1 MCLAHCYKDVAN
13 IMKTRTY
20 SWKGVDRTGTRI
32 SGRSDGQ
39 SPALVKAM
47 LRKRGIHTTRIRHI
61 RQLSALKF
69 AQRVSS
75 AELTQLSR
83 HLATLFQA
91 GIPLLHG
98 LDIMAEGSKNPLLIT
113 LLRTIKRDI
122 SAGHSL
128 AEALRKHPR
137 YFDTLYCNLVAVG
150 EVSGRLDTL
159 LEQLATFQEKRALLR
174 ARMKKAMIYP
184 LLVLLVG
191 LGVSSL
197 LLLQVVPQFEV
208 LFAGM
213 GAELPTFTLMVI
225 DLADWLSGHIVMLTI
240 MLVLAAV
247 AVQQLFRRSLVFHL
261 WVLRL
266 GHRLPVVGN
275 LLRHAALARFARTL
289 CTCFVAG
296 IPLAEALGPVARASG
311 DALYER
317 AIRRLRADL
326 NNGLSLS
333 AAMRASP
340 LFPNLCVQMC
350 GIGETS
356 GTLDD
361 MLERIASHHEQAI
374 DQLIEN
380 LTSLLEPVIVLILG
394 LLVGSLVIA
403 MYLPIFQL
411 GDVI

>member
-1 MCLAHCYKDVAN
+1 
-13 IMKTRTY
+13 MKTRTY
-20 SWKGVDRTGTRI
+20 SWQGVDRNGARV

-47 LRKRGIHTTRIRHI
+47 LHKRGIRTTRIRHS
-61 RQLSALKF
+61 RRLAALKLSRDINA
-69 AQRVSS
+69 AQ
-75 AELTQLSR
+75 LTQLSR

-98 LDIMAEGSKNPLLIT
+98 LDIIADGSRHPRMLHLLDA
-113 LLRTIKRDI
+113 LKRDI
-122 SAGHSL
+122 SAGNSL

-150 EVSGRLDTL
+150 EASGRLDTL
-159 LEQLATFQEKRALLR
+159 LDQLATYQEKRATLR
-174 ARMKKAMIYP
+174 ARMRKAMIYP
-184 LLVLLVG
+184 LLVLMVG

-213 GAELPTFTLMVI
+213 GSELPAFTRMVI
-225 DLADWLSGHIVMLTI
+225 GLADWLSAH
-240 MLVLAAV
+240 VLALSLSLLLAAMGV
-247 AVQQLFRRSLVFHL
+247 RQAFRHNPLFHL
-261 WVLRL
+261 WLLRL
-266 GHRLPVVGN
+266 GHRLPVMGT
-275 LLRHAALARFARTL
+275 LLRHAAMARFARTL
-289 CTCFVAG
+289 HTCFAAG
-296 IPLAEALGPVARASG
+296 IPLAEALLPVARACG
-311 DALYER
+311 DALYEQ
-317 AIRRLRADL
+317 AIRRLRQDL
-326 NNGLSLS
+326 GNGLALS
-333 AAMRASP
+333 TAMRANP

-361 MLERIASHHEQAI
+361 MLNRIANHHEQAI
-374 DQLIEN
+374 DQLMEN
-380 LTSLLEPVIVLILG
+380 LASLLEPVIVLVLG

>member
-1 MCLAHCYKDVAN
+1 
-13 IMKTRTY
+13 MKTRTY
-20 SWKGVDRTGTRI
+20 NWQGVDRNGARV

-39 SPALVKAM
+39 SPALIKAM
-47 LRKRGIHTTRIRHI
+47 LRKRGIHTTRIHHSR
-61 RQLSALKF
+61 RVSTLKF
-69 AQRVSS
+69 SRQISAAQ
-75 AELTQLSR
+75 LTQLSR

-98 LDIMAEGSKNPLLIT
+98 LDIIAEGSKNTRMIT
-113 LLRTIKRDI
+113 LLHTLKRDI

-150 EVSGRLDTL
+150 EASGRLDTL
-159 LEQLATFQEKRALLR
+159 LEQLATFQEKRATLR

-184 LLVLLVG
+184 LLVLMVG

-213 GAELPTFTLMVI
+213 GAELPAFTLMVI
-225 DLADWLSGHIVMLTI
+225 GLADWLSNHILLMATL
-240 MLVLAAV
+240 LLAGGV
-247 AVQQLFRRSLVFHL
+247 TVQQAFRRHLKFHL
-261 WVLRL
+261 WLLRI
-266 GHRLPVVGN
+266 GHRLPVVGT
-275 LLRHAALARFARTL
+275 LLQHAALARFARTL
-289 CTCFVAG
+289 CTCFAAG
-296 IPLAEALGPVARASG
+296 IPLVEALGPVARACG
-311 DALYER
+311 DALYEQ
-317 AIRRLRADL
+317 AILRLRHDL
-326 NNGLSLS
+326 GNGLSMS
-333 AAMRASP
+333 AAMRANP

-361 MLERIASHHEQAI
+361 MLERIANHHEQAI

-394 LLVGSLVIA
+394 LLIGSLVIA